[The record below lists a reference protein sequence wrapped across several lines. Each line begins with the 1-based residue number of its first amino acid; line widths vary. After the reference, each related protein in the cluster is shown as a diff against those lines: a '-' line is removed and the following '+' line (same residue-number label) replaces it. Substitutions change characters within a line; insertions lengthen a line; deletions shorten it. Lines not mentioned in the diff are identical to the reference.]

1 MHRRNPRAVL
11 FRLPVALVLVM
22 GCLSAEEEPKAKGKA
37 KASEPAPG
45 EFSIEWDK
53 QKLGEPDIIK
63 RLYRLRKSN
72 QWEESRLPRLTR
84 EVIASG
90 RPKLL
95 PYGHFYQALIHGK
108 DGEKQL
114 ALESV
119 KKAIALGYANYVEI
133 AGAEELASLLEM
145 EEFKALIEP
154 LAAAFQKRVREA
166 FEKRVDESFAS
177 SAKAEGSRWAPDLK
191 SRPNGGAFWEG
202 ERPSIAVVTRIDH
215 EGFEKLLP
223 RLKKLIGDSGE
234 KLPVGVVFYTEF
246 PEDDARLTRTDAYA
260 RKLGLEKIRHAV
272 VGRDAYKAIVGAFL
286 DLHEKAQSGKAKGK
300 KGKDAEE
307 EGGAEDSAPFHVNPL
322 ITAFFDREGTLRFGA
337 CGVLEDWQLE
347 HAARKLLE
355 SSPPAEAPKEKE
367 ETPAPKEKAEEKKP
381 PAEEPAKKEEPAS
394 EPPPEKTSSEP
405 EKTSDSP
412 ERVDEP

>member
-1 MHRRNPRAVL
+1 
-11 FRLPVALVLVM
+11 VALLVVTA
-22 GCLSAEEEPKAKGKA
+22 CLGAEEEPKAKGKA

-72 QWEESRLPRLTR
+72 QWEENRLPRLTDM
-84 EVIASG
+84 VIKSG

-108 DGEKQL
+108 DGERQL

-119 KKAIALGYANYVEI
+119 KKAIALGYANYAEI
-133 AGAEELASLLEM
+133 AGAEELASLHEM

-154 LAAAFQKRVREA
+154 LAESFKKKVRA
-166 FEKRVDESFAS
+166 TFEKRVNEFFAP

-191 SRPNGGAFWEG
+191 SRPDGGAFWQG
-202 ERPSIAVVTRIDH
+202 ERPTIAVITRIDH

-223 RLKKLIGDSGE
+223 RLKKLLQDSGE
-234 KLPVGVVFYTEF
+234 KLAVGVVFYTEF
-246 PEDDARLTRTDAYA
+246 PEDDARLARTDAYA
-260 RKLGLEKIRHAV
+260 RKLGLEKIRHTV
-272 VGRDAYKAIVGAFL
+272 VGRDAYKAIVGALL
-286 DLHEKAQSGKAKGK
+286 DLHLKAQSGKVKGK

-307 EGGAEDSAPFHVNPL
+307 EGEAEEPAPFHVNPL
-322 ITAFFDREGTLRFGA
+322 ITAFFDPDGALRYGA

-347 HAARKLLE
+347 YGTRKLLE

-394 EPPPEKTSSEP
+394 DPPQEKTSSEP
-405 EKTSDSP
+405 EK
-412 ERVDEP
+412 VDEP